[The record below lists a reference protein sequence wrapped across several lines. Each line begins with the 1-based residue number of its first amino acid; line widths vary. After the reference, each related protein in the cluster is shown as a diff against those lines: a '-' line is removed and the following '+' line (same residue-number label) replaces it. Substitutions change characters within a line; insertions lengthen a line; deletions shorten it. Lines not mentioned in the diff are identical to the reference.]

1 MKTLIGALLFAAS
14 AALPLHASVVITGTR
29 VIYPAS
35 ESEVTVKLYNDGKQP
50 ALVQAW
56 IDAGDPKTTPTNAK
70 APFTITPP
78 IARMDPGKSQT
89 LRLSYIGERLP
100 ADGETAPM
108 DPDKSRTLRLSHT
121 GERLPADRE
130 SVFYLNVLEVPP
142 RPTAQAHTSNNW
154 LQLAIRSRLK
164 LFFRPTAL
172 KKSVQD
178 ALPQLIW
185 KLDHENGTEALSVR
199 NPSPYYVTLTG
210 VELRGNGPPV
220 SAKVD
225 QMLAPG
231 AQQVLPLQG
240 KPPAGAQVH
249 LRAISELG
257 GILEADRPL
266 AP

>member
-1 MKTLIGALLFAAS
+1 MHGSTVKNLLLIAGLLAM
-14 AALPLHASVVITGTR
+14 LPLHASVVITGTR

-35 ESEVTVKLYNDGKQP
+35 ESEVTVKLFNDGKRP

-56 IDAGDPKTTPTNAK
+56 IDDGDPKTTPTHAK

-89 LRLSYIGERLP
+89 LRLSY
-100 ADGETAPM
+100 
-108 DPDKSRTLRLSHT
+108 T
-121 GERLPADRE
+121 GEPLPTDRE

-142 RPTAQAHTSNNW
+142 KPLADAHSSNNW

-164 LFFRPTAL
+164 LFFRPDSL
-172 KKSVQD
+172 KNSVQD
-178 ALPQLIW
+178 ALP
-185 KLDHENGTEALSVR
+185 KLVWRLAREQGKPALGVR
-199 NPSPYYVTLTG
+199 NPSAYYVTLTD
-210 VELRGNGPPV
+210 VELRGSGQSV
-220 SAKVD
+220 SAKVA

-231 AQQVLPLQG
+231 DQQTLPLQG
-240 KPPAGAQVH
+240 EPPAGAHVH

>member
-1 MKTLIGALLFAAS
+1 MKIPIGALLFAAS
-14 AALPLHASVVITGTR
+14 ATLPLHASVVITGTR

-35 ESEVTVKLYNDGKQP
+35 EAEVTVKLHNEGKQP

-89 LRLSYIGERLP
+89 LRLSY
-100 ADGETAPM
+100 
-108 DPDKSRTLRLSHT
+108 T
-121 GERLPADRE
+121 GEPLPADRE

-142 RPTAQAHTSNNW
+142 RPKAQAHTSNNW

-164 LFFRPTAL
+164 LFFRPAAL
-172 KKSVQD
+172 KKSLQD
-178 ALPQLIW
+178 ALPQLTW
-185 KLDHENGTEALSVR
+185 RLDRQNGAEALTVR
-199 NPSPYYVTLTG
+199 NSSPYYVTLTG
-210 VELRGNGPPV
+210 VELRGNGPTV

-231 AQQVLPLQG
+231 ARQVLPLQG

>member
-1 MKTLIGALLFAAS
+1 MLMGGLTAM
-14 AALPLHASVVITGTR
+14 LPLQASVVITGTR

-35 ESEVTVKLYNDGKQP
+35 ESEVTVKLFNDGKHP

-56 IDAGDPKTTPTNAK
+56 IDQGDPQTTPTNAK

-89 LRLSYIGERLP
+89 LRLSY
-100 ADGETAPM
+100 
-108 DPDKSRTLRLSHT
+108 T
-121 GERLPADRE
+121 GEPLPTDRE

-142 RPTAQAHTSNNW
+142 KPQAQAHGSNNW

-164 LFFRPTAL
+164 LFFRPDSL
-172 KKSVQD
+172 KNSVQD
-178 ALPQLIW
+178 ALPQLTW
-185 KLDHENGTEALSVR
+185 QLTREGGKPALAVR
-199 NPSPYYVTLTG
+199 NPSAYYVTLTD
-210 VELRGNGPPV
+210 VELRGDGHTV

-225 QMLAPG
+225 RMLAPG
-231 AQQVLPLQG
+231 DQQTLSLQG
-240 KPPAGAQVH
+240 EPPAGAQVH